1 MYSYFAFIKIYFYFS
16 SLLGK
21 SNLNVRMK
29 TLKKNKINML
39 ANLKATPSLMPILD
53 LATRGKESG
62 ADAGG

>member
-1 MYSYFAFIKIYFYFS
+1 MYSYFVFIKIYFYFS

-29 TLKKNKINML
+29 TLEKKML

>member
-1 MYSYFAFIKIYFYFS
+1 MMYSYFAFIKIYFYFS

-29 TLKKNKINML
+29 TLEKKNML